1 MDTVYADIELI
12 NAIDLGMVR
21 KEQLDKNE
29 VKRMHVNMLVKSG
42 AYLMAINDTIL
53 SQLHLPIVDKRKVQ
67 MADGSIMEYDVAG
80 PIKVRFANRKAV
92 CIAFVLSGNSEPL
105 LGFIPMKEMDVI
117 IHPRRQEL
125 LVNPDHPNY
134 AALKMK

>member
-1 MDTVYADIELI
+1 
-12 NAIDLGMVR
+12 
-21 KEQLDKNE
+21 
-29 VKRMHVNMLVKSG
+29 
-42 AYLMAINDTIL
+42 
-53 SQLHLPIVDKRKVQ
+53 